1 MKNIIEKLS
10 KEVAEKRA
18 KILDDFAKAY
28 LASRWDDYF
37 SKQKKIDF
45 RRLELV
51 EKRNGLETIYF
62 FRLKRGKLSQKI
74 PTTSAQVGKIVK
86 IKVAGKIN

>member
-1 MKNIIEKLS
+1 MNNKIINKVIKDISENK
-10 KEVAEKRA
+10 A
-18 KILDDFAKAY
+18 KIIDDFAKAY

-51 EKRNGLETIYF
+51 EQRGKIVDGKITTTYY
-62 FRLKRGKLSQKI
+62 FRLKKGKLK
-74 PTTSAQVGKIVK
+74 
-86 IKVAGKIN
+86 KV

>member
-1 MKNIIEKLS
+1 MENIIEKLS
-10 KEVAEKRA
+10 KEVAENRA

-28 LASRWDDYF
+28 LASRWEDYF

-51 EKRNGLETIYF
+51 EQRKSPTETVYF
-62 FRLKRGKLSQKI
+62 FRLKKGRLI
-74 PTTSAQVGKIVK
+74 
-86 IKVAGKIN
+86 

>member
-1 MKNIIEKLS
+1 MNPITTKEKELLDKIQERLVREIS
-10 KEVAEKRA
+10 EKKA
-18 KILDDFAKAY
+18 KILDDFTKAY

-51 EKRNGLETIYF
+51 EQRKENGAVYF
-62 FRLKRGKLSQKI
+62 FRLKRGKLKSNL
-74 PTTSAQVGKIVK
+74 TH
-86 IKVAGKIN
+86 

>member
-45 RRLELV
+45 RKLELV

-62 FRLKRGKLSQKI
+62 FRLKRGKLPQLK
-74 PTTSAQVGKIVK
+74 KER
-86 IKVAGKIN
+86 IKL